1 MLLLQEYFSKMPW
14 LACPDLAISKKLAG
28 SLSVMSVP
36 SLIVMSPT
44 GSIVTR
50 AGVRSVMTD
59 SKGSGFPWAGSG
71 DSLGLNFMQKVFVV
85 VLVVVLLRAIAT
97 HWL

>member
-1 MLLLQEYFSKMPW
+1 MPW
-14 LACPDLAISKKLAG
+14 LACPDLAMSKKLAG

-44 GSIVTR
+44 GNILTR
-50 AGVRSVMTD
+50 AGVRSVMSD
-59 SKGSGFPWAGSG
+59 PKGAGFPWEGSG
-71 DSLGLNFMQKVFVV
+71 DALGLSFMQIVFIA
-85 VLVVVLLRAIAT
+85 VLVVVLLRSMAT